1 MMTYQLMKFT
11 LTWKL
16 AVPITVLVASITFLD
31 HRPSNPVAVAFP
43 LVILFVIAG
52 RRLPLREPCT
62 VFEASLPIH
71 ARQIFCAR
79 VIALLAFVWLPVL
92 AAVAVNVLLGGSS
105 AWTAAE
111 VDVGIGSVFTVLML
125 SPLCIR
131 VGSFTVSGKHR
142 GLIDLNYVISF
153 TALISSAL
161 VLPHISVVVVM
172 VIFFTATAS
181 LLGYAWARIPAS
193 FQIVSAER
201 GEGFQQEPTT
211 AIPQSSR
218 TLGILVWAPLL
229 RTLSLSSYAFLFA
242 VVPMLFFIGPWAWP
256 ILTLMFAG
264 VFLQIHFRSH
274 WLFTLPISRHKL
286 FATLSLPLLGVLIGG
301 CALNVYFRFSLVQD
315 PQLDGAA
322 TAKMALTAI
331 TAMAAS
337 SLLAVLLVNF
347 AWWHRIG
354 RTLRITVPSICV
366 LALVY
371 FMVFGVA
378 QPSFS
383 DNYKLHHGESMAGV
397 VLVGASRILPNDMF
411 ALAGI
416 AVIFVGGLYWLAS
429 KQFSELEVSSQ
440 RLAGSL

>member
-1 MMTYQLMKFT
+1 MTYQLMKFT
-11 LTWKL
+11 LIWKL
-16 AVPITVLVASITFLD
+16 AVPMAVLVASITLLD
-31 HRPSNPVAVAFP
+31 HRPDNPVAVAFP
-43 LVILFVIAG
+43 LMILYVIAG
-52 RRLPLREPCT
+52 RQLPLREPCT

-92 AAVAVNVLLGGSS
+92 AAVAVNVMLGGSS

-111 VDVGIGSVFTVLML
+111 VDVGIGSVFTVLAL

-131 VGSFTVSGKHR
+131 VGNFTVSTKHR

-161 VLPHISVVVVM
+161 VLPHISVVVVLG
-172 VIFFTATAS
+172 VFFMATAS
-181 LLGYAWARIPAS
+181 LLGYAWAHIPES
-193 FQIVSAER
+193 FQILSAER
-201 GEGFQQEPTT
+201 EEGFQQKPTT

-218 TLGILVWAPLL
+218 AAGVLVWAPLL

-256 ILTLMFAG
+256 FLTFVFAA

-286 FATLSLPLLGVLIGG
+286 FATLSLPLLGVLIGA
-301 CALNVYFRFSLVQD
+301 CSLNVYFRFSFVED
-315 PQLDGAA
+315 PQLDGAV
-322 TAKMALTAI
+322 TAKMVLITI

-354 RTLRITVPSICV
+354 RTLRITVPSICG
-366 LALVY
+366 LALVS
-371 FMVFGVA
+371 FVVFAVA

-383 DNYKLHHGESMAGV
+383 DNYKRQHGESMAGV
-397 VLVGASRILPNDMF
+397 VLVGASRILPDDIF

-429 KQFSELEVSSQ
+429 KQFSELEVSSL
-440 RLAGSL
+440 RIAGSL

>member
-1 MMTYQLMKFT
+1 MTYQLMKFT

-16 AVPITVLVASITFLD
+16 AVPMAVIVASVTLLD
-31 HRPSNPVAVAFP
+31 RRPGDPVAVVFP
-43 LVILFVIAG
+43 LLILYLIAG
-52 RRLPLREPCT
+52 HRLRLEEPCT

-92 AAVAVNVLLGGSS
+92 AAVSVNVMLGGPS

-111 VDVGIGSVFTVLML
+111 VEVGIGAVFTVLAL
-125 SPLCIR
+125 SRLCIR
-131 VGSFTVSGKHR
+131 AGTFTVSSKHR

-153 TALISSAL
+153 TALMSSAL
-161 VLPHISVVVVM
+161 VLPHISVVVVLG
-172 VIFFTATAS
+172 VFFTATAS
-181 LLGYAWARIPAS
+181 LLGYASARMPES
-193 FQIVSAER
+193 FQIASAER
-201 GEGFQQEPTT
+201 EDGFQQEPTT
-211 AIPQSSR
+211 VIPQTSR
-218 TLGILVWAPLL
+218 TAGILVWAPLL
-229 RTLSLSSYAFLFA
+229 RTLSLSSYTFLFA

-286 FATLSLPLLGVLIGG
+286 FATLSLPLLGVLIAG
-301 CALNVYFRFSLVQD
+301 CALRGYFRFSLVED
-315 PQLDGAA
+315 PQLDGVE
-322 TAKMALTAI
+322 TARMVLI
-331 TAMAAS
+331 TIIAMAAS

-354 RTLRITVPSICV
+354 RTLRTTVSSICGFALACSV
-366 LALVY
+366 L
-371 FMVFGVA
+371 FGVA

-383 DNYKLHHGESMAGV
+383 FDDKLHHGESMAGM
-397 VLVGASRILPNDMF
+397 VLVAASRILPNGMF

-416 AVIFVGGLYWLAS
+416 AVIFVGGLYGLAS

-440 RLAGSL
+440 RIAGSL

>member
-1 MMTYQLMKFT
+1 MTYQLMKFT
-11 LTWKL
+11 LAWKL
-16 AVPITVLVASITFLD
+16 AVPMAVLAASITLLD
-31 HRPSNPVAVAFP
+31 HRPGNPVAVAFP
-43 LVILFVIAG
+43 LLILYLIAG
-52 RRLPLREPCT
+52 RRLRLQEPCT

-79 VIALLAFVWLPVL
+79 VIALLAFAWLPVL
-92 AAVAVNVLLGGSS
+92 AAVAVNVMLGGSS

-111 VDVGIGSVFTVLML
+111 VDVGIGAVFTVLAL

-131 VGSFTVSGKHR
+131 VGTFTVSSKHR

-153 TALISSAL
+153 TALMSSAL
-161 VLPHISVVVVM
+161 VLPHISFAVVLGV
-172 VIFFTATAS
+172 FFTTTAS
-181 LLGYAWARIPAS
+181 LLGYAWARIPES

-218 TLGILVWAPLL
+218 AAGILVWAPLL
-229 RTLSLSSYAFLFA
+229 RTLSLSSYASLFA
-242 VVPMLFFIGPWAWP
+242 VVPMLFFIGSWAWP
-256 ILTLMFAG
+256 FLTLVFAG

-301 CALNVYFRFSLVQD
+301 CALSVYLRFSLVED

-322 TAKMALTAI
+322 TAKMLLITI
-331 TAMAAS
+331 TAMAAI

-354 RTLRITVPSICV
+354 RALRITVPSICG
-366 LALVY
+366 LALVS
-371 FMVFGVA
+371 FVVFGVA

-383 DNYKLHHGESMAGV
+383 DNYKLQHGESMAGV

-440 RLAGSL
+440 RIAGLL